1 MHISISLYY
10 RLNFSI
16 ETYRL
21 PVPARG
27 GVLQAP
33 GLDFSYLGSSRS
45 GGQHL
50 GVEAS
55 GGLFF
60 TG

>member
-55 GGLFF
+55 I
-60 TG
+60 